1 MTAHIAQQAKQGF
14 SYKDYYGWDDGKR
27 WELIDGVEYDM
38 GPAPLRIHQGISME
52 LAVLLNNFFK
62 DKKCKVYAAPFD
74 VRLSEIEN
82 AADEEVFTVVQPD
95 ITVVCDASKLDERGC
110 KGAPDL
116 LVEIISPSSA
126 GRDMKTKLNL
136 YEKHGIREYW
146 LIHPHDRIALVYL
159 LGADSQYGKAAVYAQ
174 DDVIESGIFEGL
186 KIRLSDLFA
195 SV

>member
-38 GPAPLRIHQGISME
+38 GPAPLRIHQDVSRE
-52 LAVLLNNFFK
+52 LLILLYNFFK

-82 AADEEVFTVVQPD
+82 AADEEIFTVVQPD

-126 GRDMKTKLNL
+126 GRDMKTKRNL

-146 LIHPHDRIALVYL
+146 LIHPHDKIALVYL
-159 LGADSQYGKAAVYAQ
+159 LGADRHYGKAAVYAQ
-174 DDVIESGIFEGL
+174 DDIIESGIFEGL

>member
-1 MTAHIAQQAKQGF
+1 MTAYIAQQAKQRF
-14 SYKDYYGWDDGKR
+14 SYKDYYGWDDDKR

-52 LAVLLNNFFK
+52 LAVLLHIFFR

-82 AADEEVFTVVQPD
+82 AADEEIFTVVQPD
-95 ITVVCDASKLDERGC
+95 ITVVCDPSKLDERGC

-116 LVEIISPSSA
+116 IVEILSPSSA
-126 GRDMKTKLNL
+126 GRDMKIKRNL

-146 LIHPHDRIALVYL
+146 IIHPHDKIAMVYL
-159 LGADSQYGKAAVYAQ
+159 LEADSRYGKAAVYTQ
-174 DDVIESGIFEGL
+174 DDMIESGIFEGL
-186 KIRLSDLFA
+186 KIRLSDLFL